1 MQRWEYC
8 TLQRRA
14 CTPARWYLTVY
25 RAKVPLDRVFRPGEA
40 ARERGLH
47 DVWARTL
54 ARLGREGWELVAANG
69 AGFHFKRPAPS
80 HTAPILQTAVLGDG
94 GTAGRVPGDAG
105 GRTRRAGASTG
116 RRAGGNSAG
125 QDCVAA
131 RRPGRRLHRA
141 GPEGLAGRL
150 PRRCGGGAR
159 VRGAAGRAADGV
171 RRGGRSAQPGAPAGP
186 AGSGDRRVGSD
197 VQITEALGQRPA
209 RTCAV
214 HARYQRAGR
223 VEHRH
228 PAEWDIGGRTPRH

>member
-80 HTAPILQTAVLGDG
+80 HTAPILQTAVLGDTAELPAASPETQEG
-94 GTAGRVPGDAG
+94 GPAEPGRVQGAARAATVRGRIAWLHGDRGVDFIAPDQRDWLVAFHAGAVEGRAFEALREGQLMEYDAG
-105 GRTRRAGASTG
+105 GDPRSPVRQRA
-116 RRAGGNSAG
+116 
-125 QDCVAA
+125 Q
-131 RRPGRRLHRA
+131 
-141 GPEGLAGRL
+141 
-150 PRRCGGGAR
+150 R
-159 VRGAAGRAADGV
+159 VRG
-171 RRGGRSAQPGAPAGP
+171 
-186 AGSGDRRVGSD
+186 
-197 VQITEALGQRPA
+197 I
-209 RTCAV
+209 
-214 HARYQRAGR
+214 
-223 VEHRH
+223 
-228 PAEWDIGGRTPRH
+228 AE